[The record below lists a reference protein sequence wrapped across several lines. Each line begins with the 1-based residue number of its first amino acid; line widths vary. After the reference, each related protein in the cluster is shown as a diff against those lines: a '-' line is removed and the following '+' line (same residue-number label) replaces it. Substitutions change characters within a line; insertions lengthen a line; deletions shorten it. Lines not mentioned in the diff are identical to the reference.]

1 MSYDMAGSLVEARV
15 REEYLKKV
23 RDLAIREHDILA
35 EANRREFELAMEV
48 AEDQRADRTGKR
60 YKDDD
65 ASEMIIDLATE
76 SGLGDGV
83 YEMLN
88 FDTMQEAIKFYK
100 KRANLLLVK
109 QLSLE
114 GQQLSLI

>member
-1 MSYDMAGSLVEARV
+1 MSYEMTGSLVEARV

-48 AEDQRADRTGKR
+48 AAEQRAKRTGK
-60 YKDDD
+60 YEEDD

-76 SGLGDGV
+76 SGLDDGV

-88 FDTMQEAIKFYK
+88 FDTMQEGIEFYK